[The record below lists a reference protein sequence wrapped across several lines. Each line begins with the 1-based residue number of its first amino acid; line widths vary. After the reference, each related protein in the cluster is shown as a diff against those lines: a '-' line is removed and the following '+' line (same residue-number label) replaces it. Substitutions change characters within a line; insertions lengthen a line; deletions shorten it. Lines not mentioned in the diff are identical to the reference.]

1 MNTMAPPA
9 AQTPDLGWHMGAP
22 ALSLDPGALSPER
35 MRQRFCGMRETSPT
49 VNVWRGPGPMSA
61 LPRAL
66 RDDIDAVGF
75 VPLGADA
82 PMRWDASL
90 AANHTDGIVVL
101 HRGRIVYEAF
111 DGPLLPHKPH
121 VCMSVTKSL
130 VGTLAA
136 AEMVAGR
143 IDPDAPV
150 PQYVPELAGSA
161 WADASVRQ
169 VMDMTTALH
178 YDEDYTRADAEVWTY
193 LRAAAQLPSMPAPS
207 GSSIGIRDFLCTLR
221 ASGAHGRGFTYKTVN
236 TEVLAWILCNVAGQ
250 PLAQLV
256 EERLW
261 TPMGAEQDA
270 WFVVDPRGLAGAGG
284 AFSGALRDM
293 ARFGELMRCGGF
305 FNGRQII
312 PRAAV
317 DDVALG
323 ASPAHFAQ
331 AGYTL
336 LPGWSYRHMW
346 WVTHNA
352 HGAYCARGIHG
363 QNIYVD
369 PRAEMVI
376 ARFASHPR
384 AASAN
389 TDPTTLPAYHALAQH
404 LIASSP

>member
-1 MNTMAPPA
+1 MNTMAA
-9 AQTPDLGWHMGAP
+9 SAMTQVDLGWHMGAP
-22 ALSLDPGALSPER
+22 PLSIDPDALSPGR

-49 VNVWRGPGPMSA
+49 VNVWRGPGPVSS

-66 RDDIDAVGF
+66 RDDIDAVTF
-75 VPLGADA
+75 TPLGASA

-101 HRGRIVYEAF
+101 HRGRIAYEYF

-136 AEMVAGR
+136 AEMVAGG
-143 IDPDAPV
+143 IDPDALVPV
-150 PQYVPELAGSA
+150 YVPELAGSA
-161 WADASVRQ
+161 WAYATVRQ
-169 VMDMTTALH
+169 VMDMTTALQ

-193 LRAAAQLPSMPAPS
+193 LRAAAQLPAMPAPA
-207 GSSIGIRDFLCTLR
+207 GSPVGIRNFLLTIR
-221 ASGAHGRGFTYKTVN
+221 ATGMHGQGFAYKTVN
-236 TEVLAWILCNVAGQ
+236 TEVLAWILCNVTGQ
-250 PLAQLV
+250 PLEQLV
-256 EERLW
+256 QERLW
-261 TPMGAEQDA
+261 GPLGAEQDA

-293 ARFGELMRCGGF
+293 ARFGEMMRCGGL

-312 PRAAV
+312 PGAAV
-317 DDVALG
+317 QDVERG

-331 AGYTL
+331 AGYAL

-346 WVTHNA
+346 WMTHNA

-404 LIASSP
+404 LIASS

>member
-1 MNTMAPPA
+1 MKTITSPSV
-9 AQTPDLGWHMGAP
+9 DLGWHMGAP
-22 ALSLDPGALSPER
+22 SLAIDPDALSPER
-35 MRQRFCGMRETSPT
+35 MRARFSGMRETSPT
-49 VNVWRGPGPMSA
+49 VNVWRGPGPVSA

-66 RDDIDAVGF
+66 RDDIDALNF
-75 VPLGADA
+75 VPLGGVT

-101 HRGRIVYEAF
+101 HRGQVVYEFF
-111 DGPLLPHKPH
+111 DGPLKPHTPH

-130 VGTLAA
+130 VGTLVA

-150 PQYVPELAGSA
+150 PMYVPELADGA
-161 WADASVRQ
+161 WRDASMRQ
-169 VMDMTTALH
+169 VMDMTTALQ
-178 YDEDYTRADAEVWTY
+178 YDEDYARPDAEVWTY
-193 LRAAAQLPSMPAPS
+193 LRVAAQLPGMPAPA
-207 GSSIGIRDFLCTLR
+207 GSPVGIREFLRTIR
-221 ASGAHGRGFTYKTVN
+221 ADGPHGERYAYKTVN
-236 TEVLAWILCNVAGQ
+236 TEVLGWILCNVTGQ
-250 PLAQLV
+250 PLEQLV

-270 WFVVDPRGLAGAGG
+270 YFVVDPRGKAGAGG

-293 ARFGELMRCGGF
+293 ARFGETMRCRGF
-305 FNGRQII
+305 FNGRQIV
-312 PRAAV
+312 PEAAV
-317 DDVALG
+317 ADVERG
-323 ASPAHFAQ
+323 ADPTHFAQ

-336 LPGWSYRHMW
+336 LPGWSYRNQW
-346 WVTHNA
+346 WMTHNA

-369 PRAEMVI
+369 PKAEMVI
-376 ARFASHPR
+376 ARFASHPK

-404 LIASSP
+404 LISVS

>member
-1 MNTMAPPA
+1 
-9 AQTPDLGWHMGAP
+9 MGAP
-22 ALSLDPGALSPER
+22 SLAIDPDALSPER
-35 MRQRFCGMRETSPT
+35 MRARFSGMRETSPT
-49 VNVWRGPGPMSA
+49 VNVWRGPGPVSA

-66 RDDIDAVGF
+66 RDDIDALAF
-75 VPLGADA
+75 VPLGAQA

-90 AANHTDGIVVL
+90 AVNHTDGIVVL
-101 HRGRIVYEAF
+101 HRGQVVYEYF
-111 DGPLLPHKPH
+111 DGPLKPHKPH

-143 IDPDAPV
+143 IDPDALVPV
-150 PQYVPELAGSA
+150 YVPELADSA
-161 WADASVRQ
+161 WGDATVRQ

-178 YDEDYTRADAEVWTY
+178 YDEDYTNPAAEVWTY
-193 LRAAAQLPSMPAPS
+193 LRVAAQVPGMPAPA
-207 GSSIGIRDFLCTLR
+207 GSPVGIREFLRTLR
-221 ASGAHGRGFTYKTVN
+221 ASGTHGERYTYKTVN
-236 TEVLAWILCNVAGQ
+236 TEVLGWILCNVTGQ
-250 PLAQLV
+250 PLEQLV

-270 WFVVDPRGLAGAGG
+270 WFVVDPRGKAGAGG

-293 ARFGELMRCGGF
+293 ARFGEMMRCKGF
-305 FNGRQII
+305 FNGRQIV
-312 PRAAV
+312 PEAAV
-317 DDVALG
+317 ADVERG
-323 ASPAHFAQ
+323 ADPAHFAQ

-336 LPGWSYRHMW
+336 LPGWSYRDQW
-346 WVTHNA
+346 WMTHNA

-369 PRAEMVI
+369 PKAEMVI
-376 ARFASHPR
+376 ARFASHPK

-404 LIASSP
+404 LISVS